1 MLECIYKKEINM
13 KSELD
18 VMKLKLKAIDKIK
31 EGLKREWREE
41 DELDRVGYMN
51 FYMGMKYAIEFI
63 LNESEF
69 YEY

>member
-1 MLECIYKKEINM
+1 
-13 KSELD
+13 
-18 VMKLKLKAIDKIK
+18 MKLKLKVIDKIK
-31 EGLKREWREE
+31 EGLRSEWKEE

-51 FYMGMKYAIEFI
+51 FYMGMKHAIEFI

>member
-1 MLECIYKKEINM
+1 MLECIYKEEINM

-18 VMKLKLKAIDKIK
+18 IMELKLTVLDK
-31 EGLKREWREE
+31 
-41 DELDRVGYMN
+41 
-51 FYMGMKYAIEFI
+51 MGMKHAIEFI

>member
-1 MLECIYKKEINM
+1 M
-13 KSELD
+13 KSESD
-18 VMKLKLKAIDKIK
+18 VMKLKLEVIDKIK
-31 EGLKREWREE
+31 EGLRREWKEE

-51 FYMGMKYAIEFI
+51 FYMGMKHAIEFI

>member
-1 MLECIYKKEINM
+1 MLEYIYEEEINM

-18 VMKLKLKAIDKIK
+18 VMELKLTVLDKIR
-31 EGLKREWREE
+31 EGIVREWKEE

>member
-1 MLECIYKKEINM
+1 M

-31 EGLKREWREE
+31 EGLKREWKEE

-51 FYMGMKYAIEFI
+51 FYMWMKHAIEFI

>member
-1 MLECIYKKEINM
+1 
-13 KSELD
+13 
-18 VMKLKLKAIDKIK
+18 MKLKLKAIDKIK

-51 FYMGMKYAIEFI
+51 FYIGIKHAIEVI

>member
-1 MLECIYKKEINM
+1 MKKSASGRVSSTR
-13 KSELD
+13 KYSGAYLS
-18 VMKLKLKAIDKIK
+18 KLKVLDKIR
-31 EGLKREWREE
+31 EGIVREWKGE

>member
-1 MLECIYKKEINM
+1 MLECICKEEIDM

-18 VMKLKLKAIDKIK
+18 IMKLKLKAIDKIK

-41 DELDRVGYMN
+41 EELDRVGYMN
-51 FYMGMKYAIEFI
+51 FYMGMKHAIEFI

>member
-1 MLECIYKKEINM
+1 M

-18 VMKLKLKAIDKIK
+18 IMKLKLKAIDKIK

-51 FYMGMKYAIEFI
+51 FYMGMKHAIEFI
-63 LNESEF
+63 LNESEI

>member
-1 MLECIYKKEINM
+1 MDFKIAVIKGDGVGPEIV
-13 KSELD
+13 D
-18 VMKLKLKAIDKIK
+18 
-31 EGLKREWREE
+31 EGLKVLDKIRERIVREWKEE

>member
-1 MLECIYKKEINM
+1 MLERICKEEIDM

-18 VMKLKLKAIDKIK
+18 IMKLKLKAIDKIK
-31 EGLKREWREE
+31 EGLVREWKEE

-51 FYMGMKYAIEFI
+51 FYMGMKNAIEVI

>member
-1 MLECIYKKEINM
+1 MLECIYKEEISM

-18 VMKLKLKAIDKIK
+18 IMKLKLKAIDKIK
-31 EGLKREWREE
+31 EGLKREWEE
-41 DELDRVGYMN
+41 KDELDRVGYMN
-51 FYMGMKYAIEFI
+51 FYMGMKHAIEVI

>member
-1 MLECIYKKEINM
+1 M

-18 VMKLKLKAIDKIK
+18 VMELKLKVLDKIR
-31 EGLKREWREE
+31 EGIVREWKEE

-51 FYMGMKYAIEFI
+51 FYMGMKHAIEFI

>member
-1 MLECIYKKEINM
+1 MLEYIYKEEINM

-18 VMKLKLKAIDKIK
+18 IMELKLTVLDKIR

>member
-1 MLECIYKKEINM
+1 M

-18 VMKLKLKAIDKIK
+18 IMELKLKVLDKIK
-31 EGLKREWREE
+31 EGLKREWKEE
-41 DELDRVGYMN
+41 DELDRVGYMY
-51 FYMGMKYAIEFI
+51 FYMGMKHAIEFI

>member
-1 MLECIYKKEINM
+1 M

-31 EGLKREWREE
+31 EGLRSEWKEE
-41 DELDRVGYMN
+41 DELDSVGYMN
-51 FYMGMKYAIEFI
+51 FYMGMKHAIEVI

>member
-1 MLECIYKKEINM
+1 MLECIYEEEINM

-18 VMKLKLKAIDKIK
+18 IMKLKLKAIDKIK
-31 EGLKREWREE
+31 EGLKREWEE
-41 DELDRVGYMN
+41 KDELDRVGYMN
-51 FYMGMKYAIEFI
+51 FYMGMKHAIEVI

>member
-1 MLECIYKKEINM
+1 M

-18 VMKLKLKAIDKIK
+18 VMKLKLKSIDKIK

-51 FYMGMKYAIEFI
+51 FYIGMKHAIEVI

>member
-1 MLECIYKKEINM
+1 M

-18 VMKLKLKAIDKIK
+18 IMELKLKVLDKIR
-31 EGLKREWREE
+31 EGLKREWKEE

>member
-1 MLECIYKKEINM
+1 M

-18 VMKLKLKAIDKIK
+18 IMELKLTVLDKIK
-31 EGLKREWREE
+31 EGLKREWKEE

-51 FYMGMKYAIEFI
+51 FYMGIKHAIEVI

>member
-1 MLECIYKKEINM
+1 MLECIYKEEINM

-31 EGLKREWREE
+31 EGLKREWKEE